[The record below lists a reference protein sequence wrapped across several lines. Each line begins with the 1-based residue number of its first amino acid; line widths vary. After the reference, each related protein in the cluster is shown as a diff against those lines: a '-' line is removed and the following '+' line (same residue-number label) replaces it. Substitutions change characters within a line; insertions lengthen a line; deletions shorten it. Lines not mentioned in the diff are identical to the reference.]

1 MSLLLNALKKAE
13 EGEQPTAATEESS
26 AAVASPALAA
36 TAEVAKTAAPSLA
49 VAAAQA
55 SPEEKKTIDF
65 DSIEINETEEQI
77 ASAPAPE
84 VERKKKVGAARVF
97 GASEDSVSSG
107 SSGISKAIYGVFGV
121 MVVGAGGYFVLAA
134 GLIPGVDLE
143 SLSSLMGAE
152 EIAPVARTRGTDV
165 GAQLKVADDLV
176 LLPIPS
182 VDVQSEVDFAAL
194 RLPENDKD
202 NIGEDSYVKQIAF
215 LTGFDINKEKT
226 RKLDE
231 QRQLLLELEIN
242 EDFVEDAEDD
252 LLVEGQSDSKPEELL
267 LQTASSSREA
277 KLRFDSRTPSDNELD
292 IAIKNIQSLDEKDD
306 EVQAVTKIAQV
317 QVKLSAEGQ
326 ERQKMLNQAR
336 AFYNKGS
343 YLEAETIY
351 RNVLIMSPTNRD
363 ALRGIARIGVT
374 TGRYQAA
381 VATYLDLLNYYPNDP
396 IAIAE
401 LSNLRG
407 DSGNFY
413 EVEKALKGTLGKMP
427 AADGRL
433 YFSLGN
439 LYAQN
444 RKFKDAQQAY
454 FDAFSRET
462 NNPDYAYN
470 LAVILDYLNKPQLA
484 LRYYREALQLSVD
497 LPVGFNRV
505 EVKARIEDLN

>member
-1 MSLLLNALKKAE
+1 
-13 EGEQPTAATEESS
+13 
-26 AAVASPALAA
+26 
-36 TAEVAKTAAPSLA
+36 
-49 VAAAQA
+49 
-55 SPEEKKTIDF
+55 
-65 DSIEINETEEQI
+65 
-77 ASAPAPE
+77 
-84 VERKKKVGAARVF
+84 
-97 GASEDSVSSG
+97 
-107 SSGISKAIYGVFGV
+107 
-121 MVVGAGGYFVLAA
+121 
-134 GLIPGVDLE
+134 
-143 SLSSLMGAE
+143 
-152 EIAPVARTRGTDV
+152 
-165 GAQLKVADDLV
+165 
-176 LLPIPS
+176 
-182 VDVQSEVDFAAL
+182 
-194 RLPENDKD
+194 D

-242 EDFVEDAEDD
+242 EDFVEEAEDD
-252 LLVEGQSDSKPEELL
+252 ILVEGQSNSKPEELL

-277 KLRFDSRTPSDNELD
+277 KLRFDSKTPSDNELD
-292 IAIKNIQSLDEKDD
+292 IAIKNIQSLDEKNDK
-306 EVQAVTKIAQV
+306 VQAVTKIAQV